1 MNPDK
6 TQEIITSSRT
16 VPVNPNYFSGQPVIE
31 QRLQDVEKVYAKYKH
46 LPKGPSHVWAQRQWG
61 NAQIVRSEELDKTAG
76 IFDKKSLSGRT
87 KRAMIAIGK
96 ELNKIHPVLMP
107 PELKKWLNKFAPL
120 KYDGSAGSR
129 QKRMLDKFQRSRGN
143 GKRKTAR
150 AKVQVLPGEGNVY
163 VNGQLAADFFKRT
176 KDVENVIWPLKS
188 LNVLG
193 KYNVWVSTWGGGTTG
208 QSEACKLAV
217 ARAMLAHD
225 DTGTVNMYRKV
236 LRKAGCLKSD
246 GRQVERKKHG
256 HVKARKMP
264 TWVKR

>member
-1 MNPDK
+1 M
-6 TQEIITSSRT
+6 
-16 VPVNPNYFSGQPVIE
+16 
-31 QRLQDVEKVYAKYKH
+31 
-46 LPKGPSHVWAQRQWG
+46 
-61 NAQIVRSEELDKTAG
+61 TAG
-76 IFDKKSLSGRT
+76 IFDKKSLRGRT
-87 KRAMIAIGK
+87 KRAMVAIGK

-163 VNGQLAADFFKRT
+163 VNGKLAADFFKRT

-193 KYNVWVSTWGGGTTG
+193 QYNVWVSTWGGGTTGMFLCRVVLMTG

-225 DTGTVNMYRKV
+225 DTGTVNMYRRV
-236 LRKAGCLKSD
+236 LRKGMLF
-246 GRQVERKKHG
+246 
-256 HVKARKMP
+256 
-264 TWVKR
+264 